1 MAKPRK
7 RHKQQEL
14 FRHGGKRA
22 GAGRPK
28 QRARASEHH
37 KKRPALK
44 PYEPIHVV
52 LRATPEVGSLRRRD
66 LYRAVRRALLATIGR
81 ESCRIVH
88 ISLQGSHIHLIVE
101 ADNRIAL
108 ARGMQA
114 FQISAA
120 KHINAALSKRGTS
133 RPGARTP
140 AAPHARHSSDPHRS
154 STKRRGPVFSD
165 RYHARII
172 RSPRQAHHSLAYV
185 LNNWRHHGEHRD
197 AIARTW
203 RIDPFSS
210 GPSFDGWRDLDASTL
225 EWPVTYEPLPVW
237 QPKTWLLREG
247 WRKQGLIDP
256 AFVPG
261 RKSAPI
267 AAVLAE

>member
-7 RHKQQEL
+7 RHQQQEL
-14 FRHGGKRA
+14 FRHGGKRT
-22 GAGRPK
+22 GAGRPT
-28 QRARASEHH
+28 QRKRPSERH
-37 KKRPALK
+37 KKRAAFK
-44 PYEPIHVV
+44 PYEPIHVI
-52 LRATPEVGSLRRRD
+52 LRAVPEVGSLRRRD
-66 LYRAVRRALLATIGR
+66 LYRACRLALLATIGR

-88 ISLQGSHIHLIVE
+88 ISLQGSHIHLMVE
-101 ADNRIAL
+101 ADNRMAL

-120 KHINAALSKRGTS
+120 KHINAALTKR
-133 RPGARTP
+133 ARTHGS
-140 AAPHARHSSDPHRS
+140 AE
-154 STKRRGPVFSD
+154 KRRGRVFND

-197 AIARTW
+197 PAARTW

-210 GPSFDGWRDLDASTL
+210 GPSFDGWRDLDARTI
-225 EWPVTYEPLPVW
+225 EWPITYEPLPVW
-237 QPKTWLLREG
+237 QPKTWLLRDG
-247 WRKQGLIDP
+247 WRKHGLIDP

-261 RKSAPI
+261 IKSAPI